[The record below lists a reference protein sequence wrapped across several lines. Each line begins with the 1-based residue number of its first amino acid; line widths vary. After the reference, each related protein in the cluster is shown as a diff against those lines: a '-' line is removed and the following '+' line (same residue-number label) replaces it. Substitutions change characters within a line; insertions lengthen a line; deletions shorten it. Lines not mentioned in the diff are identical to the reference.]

1 MKAVFSYI
9 LVLFSAVSYAF
20 LFDRGAGSI
29 MTVFL
34 IVVPAVSVFLT
45 LFSLKK
51 LHFELNVQEKML
63 KKKCRSRF
71 SLHVV
76 KDTFLPLPV
85 LSFEVMV
92 SEHFQK
98 PEYDVYRF
106 SMSENREMN
115 IDIDIMPEICGNALL
130 KARKFY
136 ITDYLGIFRFK
147 IRIPEISESVIIIP
161 EIHETDRNSDILY
174 SIYQTLPDNDDD
186 ENSALIYGRAAVPGY
201 EYRSYVP
208 GDPLK
213 KINWKLSSK
222 RNQLYVRTD
231 ESGGITLPN
240 IILDVKETDLN
251 TGTRSDLCVFEQF
264 TEGSLSLVNECIKNG
279 IECCYIYPRSGNMYT
294 EQISSSEDIERVASE
309 IFRYMNEPVEICFQ
323 NEKKLK
329 SSEVNIVFTSGISEK
344 LAGEAEVSVSEGN
357 SVKVVVPEQVYSP
370 DMLPVPELWL
380 QREDFS
386 VFRLQ

>member
-20 LFDRGAGSI
+20 LFDRNAGSI
-29 MTVFL
+29 MTLFL

-51 LHFELNVQEKML
+51 IHFELDVQEKLL

-71 SLHVV
+71 SVHVV

-85 LSFEVMV
+85 LSFEAMV

-106 SMSENREMN
+106 SMSENREMK
-115 IDIDIMPEICGNALL
+115 IDIDIMPEVCGNALL
-130 KARKFY
+130 KAGKFY

-147 IRIPEISESVIIIP
+147 IRIPEISESVIILP

-186 ENSALIYGRAAVPGY
+186 ENSSLIYGRAAVPGY

-222 RNQLYVRTD
+222 RNQLYVRMD
-231 ESGGITLPN
+231 ESGGISLPN

-251 TGTRSDLCVFEQF
+251 TGTRSELCVFEQF
-264 TEGSLSLVNECIKNG
+264 TEGSLSLVNECIKNR

-309 IFRYMNEPVEICFQ
+309 IFRYMNKPGEICFH